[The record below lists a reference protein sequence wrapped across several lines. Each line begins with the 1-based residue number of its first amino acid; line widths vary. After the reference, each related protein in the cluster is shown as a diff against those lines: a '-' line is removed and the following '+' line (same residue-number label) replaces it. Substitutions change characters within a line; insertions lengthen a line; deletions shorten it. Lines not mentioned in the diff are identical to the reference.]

1 MIDRLTVIARSA
13 RRLAAPALAIALLC
27 FGYAIFIAFTATSAE
42 GDRYLFPSILGFL
55 WMLSI
60 YAFVET
66 FRNVPQRPEA
76 DLGLFARA
84 KRKLI
89 RFWYWI
95 IGLVLLASSVAVVV
109 LTVRVLSVWVRN
121 YGD

>member
-1 MIDRLTVIARSA
+1 MIDRLMTIAQSA
-13 RRLAAPALAIALLC
+13 RRLAAPSLAIALLC
-27 FGYAIFIAFTATSAE
+27 FVYAIFIAFTSTSVE
-42 GDRYLFPSILGFL
+42 GDKYLFPSILGFL
-55 WMLSI
+55 WMLSF

-66 FRNVPQRPEA
+66 FSGVPKRPEA
-76 DLGLFARA
+76 NLGFFARA

-95 IGLVLLASSVAVVV
+95 IGLVLLASSAAVVMF
-109 LTVRVLSVWVRN
+109 TARVLAIWVGD